1 MTPVLDLTGG
11 TADVRRVPYLFAS
24 VLERSKRFQVV
35 DPFVVTDMFASG
47 EARVEEVLAR
57 PARATHIARNLEVS
71 GWLVPILLE
80 RRGVLYLDVT
90 YISAITGTALF
101 SRRQP
106 LLTDSGGEEQRFPWE
121 PLIED

>member
-1 MTPVLDLTGG
+1 
-11 TADVRRVPYLFAS
+11 
-24 VLERSKRFQVV
+24 
-35 DPFVVTDMFASG
+35 
-47 EARVEEVLAR
+47 
-57 PARATHIARNLEVS
+57 VS

-106 LLTDSGGEEQRFPWE
+106 LLTDSGGEDQRFPWE
-121 PLIED
+121 PLLED